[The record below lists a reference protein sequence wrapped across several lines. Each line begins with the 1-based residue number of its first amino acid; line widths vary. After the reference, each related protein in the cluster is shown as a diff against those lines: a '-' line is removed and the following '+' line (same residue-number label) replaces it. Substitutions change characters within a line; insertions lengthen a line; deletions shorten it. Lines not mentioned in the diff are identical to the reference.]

1 MVATKIIRVEHD
13 REKMAKAIDFAVKV
27 VQAGGVIVFPTETS
41 YGIGADATNDKA
53 IRKVEAIKARDPD
66 RPMPVVVSD
75 LRMAR
80 EYAVI
85 DEKAERLIEAFM
97 PGPLALVL
105 EKKKLPDSLS
115 ESGIAFRI
123 PGKEFTRILV
133 QECGV
138 PLVATSA
145 NLAGQPDNY
154 KFEDVKSVFGGKV
167 DLILDAGDLP
177 SVLPSTIIDLR
188 HNPPAVLREGPLSS
202 KEIFKEL
209 ERFEKK

>member
-1 MVATKIIRVEHD
+1 MVSTKTIRVEHD
-13 REKMAKAIDFAVKV
+13 REKMAKAIETAAKV
-27 VQAGGVIVFPTETS
+27 VQSGGIIVFPTETS

-53 IRKVEAIKARDPD
+53 IRRIEELKCRDPD

-80 EYAVI
+80 DYAVI
-85 DEKAERLIEAFM
+85 SEKAEHLIEAFM

-105 EKKKLPDSLS
+105 EKKKIPESLT
-115 ESGIAFRI
+115 ENGIAFRI

-145 NLAGQPDNY
+145 NLSGQPPCY
-154 KFEDVKSVFGGKV
+154 KIEDVKSVFEGKV

-177 SVLPSTIIDLR
+177 PVLPSTIIDLR
-188 HNPPAVLREGPLSS
+188 HNPPVVLREGPLSS
-202 KEIFKEL
+202 KEVFKEL
-209 ERFEKK
+209 ERFEQK